1 MYTSFVLMSTFYQKE
16 IVLTNVRIKKEKN
29 SFAESFSLSEL
40 CDLKPFLV
48 ILILTRYE
56 HPHQIYIPHNNG
68 FFHCYAEFLCFAF
81 AQKHTFKRKKT
92 HKKVVKQT
100 AHFCIEKSEQA
111 IHSLFR
117 RGNAGHKDI
126 CAEGALAKM
135 YVLIAFVFFPTVSM

>member
-1 MYTSFVLMSTFYQKE
+1 MAQFGRALRSGRRGRRFKSCH
-16 IVLTNVRIKKEKN
+16 
-29 SFAESFSLSEL
+29 S
-40 CDLKPFLV
+40 D
-48 ILILTRYE
+48 
-56 HPHQIYIPHNNG
+56 QIYIPHNNG